1 MDAHDLNTVA
11 YPKLTQAQMAAFGGC
26 SSATLKRYRDGE
38 RLFQAGDRDFG
49 FFVVKSGR
57 VEILDKSGDVPKTLT
72 VHEPG
77 QFYRRDCAL
86 DRRPRARQRRRAR
99 RHRGL

>member
-26 SSATLKRYRDGE
+26 SSATLKWYRDGE

-49 FFVVKSGR
+49 FFVVIRCCSMNR
-57 VEILDKSGDVPKTLT
+57 ATCP
-72 VHEPG
+72 
-77 QFYRRDCAL
+77 RR
-86 DRRPRARQRRRAR
+86 
-99 RHRGL
+99 